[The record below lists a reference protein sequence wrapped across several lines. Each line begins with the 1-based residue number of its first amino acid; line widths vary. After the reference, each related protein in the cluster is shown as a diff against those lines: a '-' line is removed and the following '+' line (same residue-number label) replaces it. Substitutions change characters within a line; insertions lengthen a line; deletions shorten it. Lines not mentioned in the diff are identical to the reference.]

1 MRRAILAL
9 TALTVAACADTPTQP
24 TLPEAPELAVTD
36 DAAAK
41 ATDDTWIVV
50 FDRGVADAP
59 GLARQLTAAHG
70 GQLRYT
76 YQYALKGFAAALPAA
91 AVTALRANPNVDYV
105 EADGPVWAVGTQ
117 NNPPWGLDRIDQ
129 RDLPLSSSYTYGT
142 DGTGVT
148 AYILDTGIRTTHN
161 DFGGRA
167 SSGFDAVNGGTAD
180 DCHGH
185 GTHVA
190 GTVGGS
196 TYGVAKDVGLVAV
209 RVLDCSGSGTWAGV
223 IAGIDWVTNN
233 HSGPAVANM
242 SLSGGANNSV
252 DNAVRNSIASGVVYG
267 LAAGNG
273 NFFGRPQNACN
284 YSPARTTEA
293 VTVGATTSSDNEA
306 SFSNYG
312 ACVDILAPGVGV
324 TSAWYTSNS
333 ATNTISGT
341 SMATPHVVGAAA
353 LYLEANPGASPAGVQ
368 SALKASASVDKI
380 SLHSSSRNGGTPN
393 LLLFVGDGGGGGGDP
408 VDNPPSVSI
417 SSPTG
422 GTVSGEITV
431 AANAGDD
438 HGVTQV
444 EFFVDGTSI
453 GTDTNASG
461 GWSVSWN
468 TATASNGAHSL
479 TAVAT
484 DTKPQTTTSAAVT
497 VTVDNSSG
505 GGGGGL
511 TLSTNGRANKK
522 WMMVDLTWSGASG
535 ATVDVYRNGGLVAT
549 VSNNGTYG
557 DKWENDGSS
566 SATHRVCEAGT
577 PICSSDVT
585 TNF

>member
-24 TLPEAPELAVTD
+24 ILPEAPDAALAD
-36 DAAAK
+36 DAV
-41 ATDDTWIVV
+41 DDTWIVV
-50 FDRGVADAP
+50 FDGGVADAP
-59 GLARQLTAAHG
+59 GLARRLTAAYG
-70 GQLRYT
+70 GQLRYS
-76 YQYALKGFAAALPAA
+76 YQYALKGFAATLSAA
-91 AVTALRANPNVDYV
+91 AVSALRNNPNVAYV

-117 NNPPWGLDRIDQ
+117 DNPPWGLDRIDQ

-148 AYILDTGIRTTHN
+148 AYIVDTGIRTTHN

-167 SSGFDAVNGGTAD
+167 SSGFDAVDGGTAD

-190 GTVGGS
+190 GTVGGT

-209 RVLDCSGSGTWAGV
+209 RVLNCSGSGTWAGV

-233 HSGPAVANM
+233 HVSPAVANM
-242 SLSGGANNSV
+242 SLGGGASSAV
-252 DNAVRNSIASGVVYG
+252 DDAVRNSIAAGVVYA

-273 NFFGRPQNACN
+273 NFVGRPQDACSS
-284 YSPARTTEA
+284 SPARTVEA
-293 VTVGATTSSDNEA
+293 ITVGATTSNDSEA

-312 ACVDILAPGVGV
+312 PCVDILAPGVGV

-341 SMATPHVVGAAA
+341 SMATPHVAGAAA
-353 LYLEANPGASPAGVQ
+353 LFLEANPGASPSTVEA
-368 SALKASASVDKI
+368 ALESSASVDKI
-380 SLHSSSRNGGTPN
+380 ALHRASRNGGTPN
-393 LLLFVGDGGGGGGDP
+393 LLLFVGDAGSGGGGGSGE
-408 VDNPPSVSI
+408 VDDPPSVSI

-431 AANAGDD
+431 VADASDD
-438 HGVTQV
+438 GGGVTQV
-444 EFFVDGTSI
+444 EFFVDGVSI

-461 GWSVSWN
+461 GWSVPWN
-468 TATASNGAHSL
+468 TTTASNGSHSL

-497 VTVDNSSG
+497 VTVDNASG
-505 GGGGGL
+505 GGGGDL
-511 TLSTNGRANKK
+511 TLSTSAHANRK
-522 WMMVDLTWSGASG
+522 WLMVDLLWSGAGGGS
-535 ATVDVYRNGGLVAT
+535 VDVYRDGALVAT
-549 VSNNGTYG
+549 VANTGSYT
-557 DKWENDGSS
+557 DKWENDGAP
-566 SATHRVCEAGT
+566 SATHKVCEAGT
-577 PICSSDVT
+577 STCSSDVT